1 MRSLIV
7 FRLLLYLILLIPPH
21 GRQKK
26 KITLFCFVLQ
36 LLIVVQYHLQLE
48 SSLPGTGDGEGGGE
62 WGVFNGYR
70 VLVWQDEKLLEIG
83 CKTMGI
89 HVMLLNHRNINTVY
103 LCYPYFTSQLKNF

>member
-1 MRSLIV
+1 M
-7 FRLLLYLILLIPPH
+7 
-21 GRQKK
+21 GDQKKK

-83 CKTMGI
+83 CKKMGI
-89 HVMLLNHRNINTVY
+89 HVMLLNRININTVY
-103 LCYPYFTSQLKNF
+103 LCYAYFISQLKNF